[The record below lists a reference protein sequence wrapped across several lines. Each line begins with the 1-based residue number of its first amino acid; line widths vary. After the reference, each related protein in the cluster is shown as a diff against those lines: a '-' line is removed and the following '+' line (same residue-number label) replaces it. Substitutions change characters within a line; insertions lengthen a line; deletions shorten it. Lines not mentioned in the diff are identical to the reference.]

1 MYMAYID
8 IIDSNGNDY
17 RYPLPEDGSVLL
29 IGSGEEC
36 SISLPHIADLQPQH
50 CSIAL
55 QEQGYVVTVAA
66 ENATL
71 LAENEAT
78 TSAVLV
84 SGATYSLGSAMLLYG
99 EGEIPAAEPVEE
111 TPAEDEP
118 GEEVPSAPRK
128 KKKIRTASGGSPLRE
143 TALYTEE
150 ESALHIILRRL
161 YILAVL
167 AAAFLAGLTM
177 RYWMMTGDFLIDELL
192 K

>member
-111 TPAEDEP
+111 APA
-118 GEEVPSAPRK
+118 APTTK
-128 KKKIRTASGGSPLRE
+128 KCPFCCSDIAIEATRCPHCTS
-143 TALYTEE
+143 
-150 ESALHIILRRL
+150 
-161 YILAVL
+161 
-167 AAAFLAGLTM
+167 
-177 RYWMMTGDFLIDELL
+177 EL